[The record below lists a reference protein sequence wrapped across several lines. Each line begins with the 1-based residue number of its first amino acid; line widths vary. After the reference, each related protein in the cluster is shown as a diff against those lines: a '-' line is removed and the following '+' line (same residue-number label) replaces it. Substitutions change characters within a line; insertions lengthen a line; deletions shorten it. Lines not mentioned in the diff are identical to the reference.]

1 MNPIDKQQSKE
12 IVEKKDSLSLADE
25 NRRIETTTA
34 KRQEDVRRMFETN
47 PAVSTTLKT
56 QMERLWVKIPTPEI
70 NIVKQQIDA
79 HALFLDIKK
88 QLDEAMQK
96 ELAAVDQAKELEMIA
111 SPEVAE
117 IINQTQAE
125 LYPLRT
131 DVLAA
136 ATNLHLDQWIMIDG
150 RNIWTATITPNNKII
165 MPYLISA

>member
-1 MNPIDKQQSKE
+1 M
-12 IVEKKDSLSLADE
+12 
-25 NRRIETTTA
+25 
-34 KRQEDVRRMFETN
+34 
-47 PAVSTTLKT
+47 
-56 QMERLWVKIPTPEI
+56 KIPTPEI

-136 ATNLHLDQWIMIDG
+136 ATNLHLDQ
-150 RNIWTATITPNNKII
+150 
-165 MPYLISA
+165 